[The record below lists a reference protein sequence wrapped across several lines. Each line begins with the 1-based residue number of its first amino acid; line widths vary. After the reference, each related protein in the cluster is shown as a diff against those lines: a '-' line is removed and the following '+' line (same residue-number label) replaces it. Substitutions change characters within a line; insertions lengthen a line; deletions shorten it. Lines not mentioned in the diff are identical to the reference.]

1 MMKSFWDERFS
12 APEYIYGEKPNA
24 FFAEQLAQLKPGKLL
39 LPCEGEGR
47 NAVFAAKLGWEVE
60 AFDQSEAGCTKAMNL
75 AEQKE
80 VSIQYQIGDW
90 LGLTYP
96 LASFDAIALVFA
108 HLPEPLRRVGH
119 QHLLP
124 FLKPGGLLILEGFNK
139 NQIQFN
145 SGGPRD
151 PQMLFAPAELREDF
165 AELDIVMLEEKEVEL
180 DEGAYHQGKA
190 AVIRLLGRK
199 P

>member
-12 APEYIYGEKPNA
+12 TSEYIYGEKPNA

-47 NAVFAAKLGWEVE
+47 NAVYAAEWGWEVD
-60 AFDQSEAGCTKAMNL
+60 AFDQSEAGCIKAMNL
-75 AEQKE
+75 AKRKSL
-80 VSIQYQIGDW
+80 SIHYQLGDW
-90 LGLTYP
+90 FELTYP

-108 HLPEPLRRVGH
+108 HLPESLRRVGH
-119 QHLLP
+119 RHLLP
-124 FLKPGGLLILEGFNK
+124 FLKPGGFLILEGFNK
-139 NQIQFN
+139 AQLQFN

-151 PQMLFAPAELREDF
+151 PQMLFAPTDLREDF
-165 AELDIVMLEEKEVEL
+165 AALDIVLLEEKEVEL

-190 AVIRLLGRK
+190 AVIRLIGRK
-199 P
+199 L

>member
-24 FFAEQLAQLKPGKLL
+24 FFAEQLVPLKPGKLL

-47 NAVFAAKLGWEVE
+47 NAVYAAELGWEVQ
-60 AFDQSEAGCTKAMNL
+60 AFDQSEAGYTKAMHL
-75 AEQKE
+75 AEQKGL
-80 VSIQYQIGDW
+80 SIQYQIGDW
-90 LGLTYP
+90 LEISYP

-108 HLPEPLRRVGH
+108 HLPEPLRRAGH

-151 PQMLFAPAELREDF
+151 PKMLFAPAELQEDF
-165 AELDIVMLEEKEVEL
+165 AELDIAMLEEKEVGL
-180 DEGAYHQGKA
+180 DEGAYHQGQA
-190 AVIRLLGRK
+190 AVIRLVGRK
-199 P
+199 C

>member
-47 NAVFAAKLGWEVE
+47 NAVYAAELGWEVE
-60 AFDQSEAGCTKAMNL
+60 AFDQSEAGCTKATNL
-75 AEQKE
+75 AEQKG

-90 LGLTYP
+90 LGLSYP
-96 LASFDAIALVFA
+96 LASFDVIALVFA
-108 HLPEPLRRVGH
+108 HLPEPLRRAGH

-165 AELDIVMLEEKEVEL
+165 AELDILTVEEKEVEL
-180 DEGAYHQGKA
+180 DEGAYHQGRA
-190 AVIRLLGRK
+190 AVIRLVGRK